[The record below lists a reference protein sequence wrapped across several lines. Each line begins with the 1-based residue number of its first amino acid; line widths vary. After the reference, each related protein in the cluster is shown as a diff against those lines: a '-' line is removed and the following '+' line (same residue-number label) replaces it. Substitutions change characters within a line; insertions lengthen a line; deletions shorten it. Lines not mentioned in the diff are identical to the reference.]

1 MGRDITTEEYKVY
14 GANLNEYYSEMLK
27 EKEEQLTME
36 KNKKEEAYKKA
47 CRAYA
52 EWELFTALEG
62 YDKEELLVNTF
73 RQLKN
78 EYESMDNGPIEK
90 LEKEIAWLKEKIS

>member
-36 KNKKEEAYKKA
+36 KNKKKRHIKKPV
-47 CRAYA
+47 
-52 EWELFTALEG
+52 EHM
-62 YDKEELLVNTF
+62 
-73 RQLKN
+73 Q
-78 EYESMDNGPIEK
+78 NGSY
-90 LEKEIAWLKEKIS
+90 LRH

>member
-1 MGRDITTEEYKVY
+1 MEKDITIDEYKVY
-14 GANLNEYYSEMLK
+14 GADLKEHYSEILK
-27 EKEEQLTME
+27 EKEEQLELE
-36 KNKKEEAYKKA
+36 KNKKEEARKKV

-62 YDKEELLVNTF
+62 YEKGEQLIDKF
-73 RQLKN
+73 HQLKD
-78 EYESMDNGPIEK
+78 EYESMDNSLIEK